1 MVVTKDSPSAMQGGY
16 YCKVCDCVVKDSIN
30 YLDHINGKK
39 RESLLACIFLS
50 LRLHSMT
57 SCYSVLI
64 FALPKFGLNS
74 NDCCNY
80 ENSISDQ
87 RNLGMSMKVERS
99 TLDQV
104 RARFEKNKRKREEEE
119 RNKVSLQKHTIV
131 LSEIFLPACFFL
143 LCKYDTDKKR

>member
-39 RESLLACIFLS
+39 RESLLACVFLS
-50 LRLHSMT
+50 LRLHSRT
-57 SCYSVLI
+57 SCYSVYYNSRSSLQ
-64 FALPKFGLNS
+64 KFGLNS
-74 NDCCNY
+74 NNCCNY
-80 ENSISDQ
+80 ENFISDQ

-119 RNKVSLQKHTIV
+119 RNKVSFHRF
-131 LSEIFLPACFFL
+131 E
-143 LCKYDTDKKR
+143 